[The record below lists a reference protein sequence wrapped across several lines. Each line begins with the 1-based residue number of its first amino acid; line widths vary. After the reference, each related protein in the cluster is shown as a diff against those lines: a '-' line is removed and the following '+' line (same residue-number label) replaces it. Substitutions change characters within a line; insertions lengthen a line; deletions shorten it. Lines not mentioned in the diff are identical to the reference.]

1 MAQLRKATNVT
12 ISVPVLEA
20 ARALNVNISQAA
32 ESGVN
37 RAIAE
42 RRAALWLEENREAL
56 NSSNQYVDQYG
67 LPLAHYRGF

>member
-1 MAQLRKATNVT
+1 MAQTRKATNVT
-12 ISVPVLEA
+12 ISVSVLEA

-32 ESGVN
+32 ELGLSK
-37 RAIAE
+37 AIAE